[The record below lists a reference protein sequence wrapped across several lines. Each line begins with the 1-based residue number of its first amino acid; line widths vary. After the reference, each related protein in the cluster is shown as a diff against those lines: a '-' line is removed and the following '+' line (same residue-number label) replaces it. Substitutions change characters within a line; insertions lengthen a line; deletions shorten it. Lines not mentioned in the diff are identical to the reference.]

1 MFTGLIEAVGKL
13 EARQSGTKGGSLKI
27 ACSGILG
34 DLKQG
39 DSVAVNG
46 VCLTVTA
53 FDARGFTADVMKAT
67 LDSTTL
73 GALPLGAS
81 VNLERALRLQDRLG
95 GHIVSGHV
103 DGIARVTAIKPVG
116 EAWSVGFDA
125 PEELKRYLA
134 LKGSVALDG
143 VSLTIQRLTEKG
155 FEIGL
160 IPHTQGVTSLQGLRA
175 GQAVNLEC
183 DLLARYM
190 ERLLMRQEDTG
201 SLTLERLASLGY

>member
-13 EARQSGTKGGSLKI
+13 EARQPGTKGGSLKI
-27 ACSGILG
+27 ACSGIQE

-53 FDARGFTADVMKAT
+53 FDIRSFTADVMKAT

-73 GALPLGAS
+73 GALPLGTP

-103 DGIARVTAIKPVG
+103 DGIARVRAVKPVG
-116 EAWSVGFDA
+116 DALVVEFEA
-125 PEELKRYLA
+125 PEELRRYLA

-143 VSLTIQRLTEKG
+143 VSLTIQRLTENG

-160 IPHTQGVTSLQGLRA
+160 IPHTQGVTSLQGLRM
-175 GQAVNLEC
+175 GQEINLEC

-201 SLTLERLASLGY
+201 GLTLERLATLGY

>member
-1 MFTGLIEAVGKL
+1 MFTGLIEALGRL
-13 EARQSGTKGGSLKI
+13 EKRQITVRGGTLRI
-27 ACSGILG
+27 DCRGIQE
-34 DLKQG
+34 DLKPG

-53 FDARGFTADVMKAT
+53 PDSKGFTADVMKAT

-73 GALPLGAS
+73 GVLPLGTA

-95 GHIVSGHV
+95 GHLVSGHV
-103 DGIARVTAIKPVG
+103 DGIARVTAIKTVG
-116 EAWSVGFDA
+116 DALTVGFEA

-143 VSLTIQRLTEKG
+143 VSLTIQKLTEKG

-160 IPHTQGVTSLQGLRA
+160 IPHTQGVTSLQRLQV
-175 GQAVNLEC
+175 GQGINIEC
-183 DLLARYM
+183 DLLARYA
-190 ERLLMRQEDTG
+190 ERLLMPSDSRG
-201 SLTLERLASLGY
+201 PLTLERLASLGY

>member
-1 MFTGLIEAVGKL
+1 MFTGLIEAVGTL
-13 EARQSGTKGGSLKI
+13 VQHRPGTAGGSLRI
-27 ACSGILG
+27 SCDGLHQG
-34 DLKQG
+34 MKQG

-53 FDARGFTADVMKAT
+53 FDAKGFTADVMKAT

-73 GALPLGAS
+73 GALPLGTA

-95 GHIVSGHV
+95 GHLVSGHV
-103 DGIARVTAIKPVG
+103 DGIARVNGIRTVG
-116 EAWSVGFDA
+116 DAQVVTLEA
-125 PEELKRYLA
+125 PTELRWYLA

-143 VSLTIQRLTEKG
+143 VSLTIQGLTDTG

-160 IPHTQGVTSLQGLRA
+160 IPHTQGVTALESLRKGQG
-175 GQAVNLEC
+175 VNLEC

-190 ERLLMRQEDTG
+190 ERLLLRQTDNG
-201 SLTLERLASLGY
+201 GLTLERLAELGY